1 MNQKRS
7 ANLIKLADQ
16 LSKSNVLQVGQFT
29 LKSGFVAPFYL
40 DMRKIQSHPTALHTV
55 TDIFCDMLSNENKKS
70 LIAGIPEAA
79 TVLAV
84 AVGYKLK
91 QPIIQPRKTIKQHG
105 DKRLIEGEYKR
116 GDKVVLIDD
125 LITRGDSKLETISQI
140 ELAGLKLDKL
150 IVLID
155 WQKGGIENITK
166 EGYKIEAAYTA
177 TELMDALLNLGN
189 ITKARHKAILDYIQ
203 AE

>member
-7 ANLIKLADQ
+7 VNLISLADQ
-16 LSKSNVLQVGQFT
+16 LSKSNVLQVGSFT
-29 LKSGFVAPFYL
+29 LKSGFTAPFYL
-40 DMRKIQSHPTALHTV
+40 DMRKIQSHPTTLHTV
-55 TDIFCDMLSNENKKS
+55 TDIFCDMIKKDNKKS

-91 QPIIQPRKTIKQHG
+91 QPIIQPRKSIKQHG
-105 DKRLIEGEYKR
+105 EKKLIEGEYNR

-125 LITRGDSKLETISQI
+125 LITRGDSKLESISQI
-140 ELAGLKLDKL
+140 ESAGLIIDKL

-166 EGYKIEAAYTA
+166 KGYKIEAAYTA
-177 TELMDALLNLGN
+177 TELMDALLSLNK
-189 ITKARHKAILDYIQ
+189 ITKVRHKAIIDYINS
-203 AE
+203 

>member
-7 ANLIKLADQ
+7 VNLIRLADQ
-16 LSKSNVLQVGQFT
+16 LSKSNVLQVGSFT
-29 LKSGFVAPFYL
+29 LKSGFTAPFYL
-40 DMRKIQSHPTALHTV
+40 DMRKIQSHPNTLHTV
-55 TDIFCDMLSNENKKS
+55 TDIFCEMLSKDNKKS

-91 QPIIQPRKTIKQHG
+91 QPIIQPRKSIKQHG
-105 DKRLIEGEYKR
+105 EKKLIEGEYKR

-140 ELAGLKLDKL
+140 ESAGLTLDKL

-166 EGYKIEAAYTA
+166 KGYKIEAAYTA
-177 TELMDALLNLGN
+177 TELMDALLSLNK
-189 ITKARHKAILDYIQ
+189 ITKVRHKAIIDYINS
-203 AE
+203 

>member
-7 ANLIKLADQ
+7 VNLIRLADQ
-16 LSKSNVLQVGQFT
+16 LSKSNVLQVGSFT
-29 LKSGFVAPFYL
+29 LKSGFTAPFYL
-40 DMRKIQSHPTALHTV
+40 DMRKIQSHPNTLHTV
-55 TDIFCDMLSNENKKS
+55 TDIFCDMLSKDNKKS

-91 QPIIQPRKTIKQHG
+91 QPIIQPRKSIKQHG
-105 DKRLIEGEYKR
+105 EKKLIEGEYKR

-140 ELAGLKLDKL
+140 ESAGLTLDKL

-166 EGYKIEAAYTA
+166 KGYKIEAAYTA
-177 TELMDALLNLGN
+177 TELMDALLSLNK
-189 ITKARHKAILDYIQ
+189 ITKVRHKAIIDYINS
-203 AE
+203 